1 MQIEDHYE
9 IEDLEQAESLQSQ
22 GYFTDQTVYNL
33 AKICYN
39 KRMERNK
46 DKDL

>member
-33 AKICYN
+33 AKICYCLLYTSPSP
-39 KRMERNK
+39 R
-46 DKDL
+46 DS